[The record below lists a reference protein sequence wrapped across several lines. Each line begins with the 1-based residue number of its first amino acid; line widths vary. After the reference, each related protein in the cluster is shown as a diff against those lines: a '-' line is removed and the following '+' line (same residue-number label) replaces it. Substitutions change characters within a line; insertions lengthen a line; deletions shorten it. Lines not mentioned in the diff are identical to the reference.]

1 MRSILAKFSS
11 WLLVVGALAALALL
25 SFGGHE
31 REASSG
37 IAAYRPFFILMV
49 VAMIAIFSVVATTV
63 AAPLTK
69 LSETMD
75 RFGGGDLAAR
85 VGTGRLDEIGR
96 VARNFD
102 RMADRIETLVTAE
115 RRLIQD
121 VSHELRAPL
130 ARLRFAIELVK
141 DADNPSAAIERVN
154 REIDRLG
161 ELVGSLMHIARAEG
175 DPASVRRTAVA
186 LDRLVRRI
194 VDDGDVLRDRVDL
207 QIERGITVF
216 GDAEL
221 LRRAVENVVANAMQH
236 AHDARVQIRLW
247 AGDGAARVVVRD
259 FGPGV
264 PDAVL
269 SEIFRPFYRVDAAR
283 SPTQGGGVGLGLAI
297 AQRAVT
303 LHGGRIWAEN
313 AHPGLRVT
321 LEVPADVAIG
331 QRGDMATTRE

>member
-1 MRSILAKFSS
+1 MTSILAKLSS
-11 WLLVVGALAALALL
+11 WLVVVGAVAALALL

-31 REASSG
+31 RGASSG
-37 IAAYRPFFILMV
+37 VAAYRPFFILMV
-49 VAMIAIFSVVATTV
+49 VTMMAIFSVVAAIV
-63 AAPLTK
+63 AAPLGK

-75 RFGGGDLAAR
+75 RFGAGDLAAR
-85 VGTGRLDEIGR
+85 VRTDRLDEIGR

-130 ARLRFAIELVK
+130 ARLRFATELVK
-141 DADNPSAAIERVN
+141 DADNPAAAIERLN

-161 ELVGSLMHIARAEG
+161 ELVGSLMQIARAEG
-175 DPASVRRTAVA
+175 DPASARRTAVP
-186 LDRLVRRI
+186 LDRLVRQI
-194 VDDGDVLRDRVDL
+194 VDDGDMRRDRVDL
-207 QIERGITVF
+207 QIERGVTVV

-236 AHDARVQIRLW
+236 GHEARVQIQL
-247 AGDGAARVVVRD
+247 AAADGTARVVVRD

-264 PDAVL
+264 PDEVL
-269 SEIFRPFYRVDAAR
+269 SEIFKPFYRVDDAR
-283 SPTQGGGVGLGLAI
+283 SQTQGGGIGLGLAI

-321 LEVPADVAIG
+321 LEVPLDVAVG
-331 QRGDMATTRE
+331 HRAGR